1 MEVPLMDN
9 DNFPNKRTFLAGSN
23 ETINAIAFRVALIG
37 KVVVFGCTESLKL
50 VDEDAS
56 HVINLDVDLARHV
69 LKVERHLPV
78 VGIGHHREVCRGPSG
93 S

>member
-1 MEVPLMDN
+1 MDN
-9 DNFPNKRTFLAGSN
+9 DNFPNKRTFLAGGN
-23 ETINAIAFRVALIG
+23 ETINAIAFCVTLVG
-37 KVVVFGCTESLKL
+37 KVVVFGRTESLKL

-78 VGIGHHREVCRGPSG
+78 VGIGHHGESRRGPSG